1 MSNLFI
7 EKAKA
12 NKNRFPTFEDFISY
26 SIYNYNTYLTAM
38 NLVEIYVFDENPEE
52 AQTSQSSD

>member
-26 SIYNYNTYLTAM
+26 SIYNYNTYLNPM
-38 NLVEIYVFDENPEE
+38 NLVEIYVFDEIG
-52 AQTSQSSD
+52 